1 MKKIYFPL
9 LAISIA
15 LQANAQEDS
24 VRSKQLDEVVV
35 TGSKTSIKQS
45 QTGKIVTVI
54 DSKTIL
60 NNAGHTLT
68 ELLNTQAGFM
78 LIGSN
83 NTMGTN
89 IENYF
94 RGADAGNLLIV
105 VDGVPVTDPSQIS
118 NTFDLNSIPLEQID
132 RIEILKGG
140 QSTIWGSDAVAG
152 VVQIFLKKESA
163 KPLAA
168 NGNFSYGTYN
178 TLRAGAGV
186 DGTYKKLGYKIQ
198 YNYQGSDGFSSA
210 YDSTGNKGFDKDGFS
225 QNNLQAEL
233 KFKFSEAFNMK
244 LLGTV
249 SDYHFGLDEGAF
261 TDDKD
266 YGGKNKN
273 NMGVLYFNYHKKNIA
288 WNTLGKLSVFPE
300 IFY

>member
-45 QTGKIVTVI
+45 QTGKIITVI
-54 DSKTIL
+54 DSETIR

-152 VVQIFLKKESA
+152 LVQIFLRKKVRNHWPQTGTSA
-163 KPLAA
+163 TARTTHSGQAQELTEPIK
-168 NGNFSYGTYN
+168 NWDIKFN
-178 TLRAGAGV
+178 TITREAMDFPRLTTVRERKDLIGM
-186 DGTYKKLGYKIQ
+186 
-198 YNYQGSDGFSSA
+198 GSPRIISRP
-210 YDSTGNKGFDKDGFS
+210 N
-225 QNNLQAEL
+225 
-233 KFKFSEAFNMK
+233 
-244 LLGTV
+244 
-249 SDYHFGLDEGAF
+249 
-261 TDDKD
+261 
-266 YGGKNKN
+266 
-273 NMGVLYFNYHKKNIA
+273 
-288 WNTLGKLSVFPE
+288 
-300 IFY
+300 